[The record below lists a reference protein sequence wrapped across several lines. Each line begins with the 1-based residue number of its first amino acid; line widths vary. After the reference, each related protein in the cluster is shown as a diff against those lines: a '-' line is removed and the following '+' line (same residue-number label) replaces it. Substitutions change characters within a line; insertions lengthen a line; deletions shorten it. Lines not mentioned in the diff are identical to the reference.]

1 MFDVF
6 FLFAKSITNSLSL
19 QSNLLAVMITSLAN
33 HSRRWFRDH
42 LLHKNLLLVLL
53 DDLLKQGLSNQNH
66 FTIFHLPVL
75 TTVLDHS
82 QVVSSHRN
90 GDSRTNVSQLGTLK
104 HMLCLYPRHKQG
116 QPTTLL
122 SRGPGPRPN
131 LDFKPPL
138 LSPGLST
145 VLRPPPSPS
154 PISRSG

>member
-1 MFDVF
+1 
-6 FLFAKSITNSLSL
+6 
-19 QSNLLAVMITSLAN
+19 MITSLAN
-33 HSRRWFRDH
+33 HSRRRLRDL

-82 QVVSSHRN
+82 QVVPSHKH

-104 HMLCLYPRHKQG
+104 HTRRLYPRHKQD

-122 SRGPGPRPN
+122 SRGLGPHPN
-131 LDFKPPL
+131 LDFKPPI
-138 LSPGLST
+138 LSPGLSA

-154 PISRSG
+154 PISQSRKSRNP